1 MLAIGIKQKMTPLSP
16 IVSIRYRH
24 RKTGRFLCAGLL
36 LSMLFM
42 VCVQAEK
49 KSEKTDMSVPF
60 PFFARIKL
68 DADGKALE
76 TLTMIFPAVKHAVD
90 RLTES
95 EKLIHREAMQEIRL
109 VGFPTADTIHLCL
122 FIYGNFDTSTA
133 LSDTSGTSIPVVT
146 FSGVPIYRA
155 ATEPSPGPPVF
166 FSFPKEGLFIAGK
179 KETLKRILE
188 TTTSPDPPPILNAFS
203 DESEKLLFYMHQRV
217 LSTMMGGQ
225 NIDSSYKILKQFFS
239 GVNEAAIALSPDS
252 GRCRMIL
259 VCRTGKDASNL
270 AILFRNFI
278 LLTLLESGTE
288 KETADI
294 LEGCRIMCDGR
305 QIHASITIPPHVLKK
320 LF

>member
-1 MLAIGIKQKMTPLSP
+1 MAK
-16 IVSIRYRH
+16 
-24 RKTGRFLCAGLL
+24 FL
-36 LSMLFM
+36 
-42 VCVQAEK
+42 
-49 KSEKTDMSVPF
+49 
-60 PFFARIKL
+60 
-68 DADGKALE
+68 
-76 TLTMIFPAVKHAVD
+76 
-90 RLTES
+90 
-95 EKLIHREAMQEIRL
+95 
-109 VGFPTADTIHLCL
+109 
-122 FIYGNFDTSTA
+122 
-133 LSDTSGTSIPVVT
+133 
-146 FSGVPIYRA
+146 
-155 ATEPSPGPPVF
+155 
-166 FSFPKEGLFIAGK
+166 
-179 KETLKRILE
+179 RILE